1 MLPPLLLLWL
11 SIPWCRGAVVPLP
24 RRQRQHVRFH
34 HWLLHDANVSVHPSV
49 QFITT
54 GDRGVVSTTS
64 LSSGTTVASIPLASC
79 IGATAARQSLPN
91 SPMYNEYSDF
101 VVLAMFLH
109 RVRTASVPVH
119 WSPFVDW
126 MSVPNS
132 PMLWSNADL
141 NRHLNNTFLRQEI
154 LKRKDLTAHIA
165 KDLDTSPTALLWGMA
180 MVQSRVHSVP
190 QYIDGNWTTTKML
203 VPFADALN
211 TGADVNVV
219 SGEWRWWSGGGVVVV
234 GMGTHVCLCCLFLFR
249 SVTPPTSRRILSAA
263 PSARWMRTNN

>member
-1 MLPPLLLLWL
+1 
-11 SIPWCRGAVVPLP
+11 
-24 RRQRQHVRFH
+24 
-34 HWLLHDANVSVHPSV
+34 
-49 QFITT
+49 
-54 GDRGVVSTTS
+54 
-64 LSSGTTVASIPLASC
+64 
-79 IGATAARQSLPN
+79 
-91 SPMYNEYSDF
+91 
-101 VVLAMFLH
+101 MFLH
-109 RVRTASVPVH
+109 LVRTTSMPMY

-154 LKRKDLTAHIA
+154 LKRKDLTANIA

-249 SVTPPTSRRILSAA
+249 SVTPTTSRRILSAA

>member
-1 MLPPLLLLWL
+1 MPPLLLLWL
-11 SIPWCRGAVVPLP
+11 SIPLSWLSGLCQGAPSHT
-24 RRQRQHVRFH
+24 RRQRQHIRFH
-34 HWLLHDANVSVHPSV
+34 HWLIHDANISMHPSV

-64 LSSGTTVASIPLASC
+64 LPSGTTVASIPLASC
-79 IGATAARQSLPN
+79 IGATAARQSL
-91 SPMYNEYSDF
+91 SSSMYNEYSDF

-141 NRHLNNTFLRQEI
+141 NLHLNHTSLQQEI
-154 LKRKDLTAHIA
+154 LKRKDLTANIA
-165 KDLDTSPTALLWGMA
+165 KDLHTSPTALLWGMA

-190 QYIDGNWTTTKML
+190 QYIDGNWTATKMM

-219 SGEWRWWSGGGVVVV
+219 SEE
-234 GMGTHVCLCCLFLFR
+234 
-249 SVTPPTSRRILSAA
+249 
-263 PSARWMRTNN
+263 